1 MSIPGVTVHFHTLVL
16 RLSTTCLSWGPQLGM
31 VTTVAWQWP
40 LLAPWGLLG
49 GDRGAT
55 AGPQS
60 HRGVPSPATAAPPTP
75 NLGHGGASSRAPA
88 MGWGDKISPAPGTG
102 ATGLAGPK
110 WSRGVAVA
118 ETCSKLCVKL
128 LACPSLL
135 PLWKELFL
143 GICQQGVFC
152 PSRRVQDHHPPPPV
166 LGFTRGHPDPA
177 VPKGFGGSGNAWSE
191 RSDAPA
197 VPLPT
202 ALALSPLSPPARE
215 WGRGYFWAM
224 PVPVTSS
231 CCPGDVSGLPQLL
244 QGQGH
249 SE

>member
-143 GICQQGVFC
+143 GICQQGVLC
-152 PSRRVQDHHPPPPV
+152 PSRRVQDHHPPPPSV
-166 LGFTRGHPDPA
+166 GVHPGAPRSCC
-177 VPKGFGGSGNAWSE
+177 PKGFWGVWECVVRALGRSGRATAHSPGSVPSVPACQGVGSGLFLGNA
-191 RSDAPA
+191 RPC
-197 VPLPT
+197 
-202 ALALSPLSPPARE
+202 RE
-215 WGRGYFWAM
+215 
-224 PVPVTSS
+224 
-231 CCPGDVSGLPQLL
+231 QLL
-244 QGQGH
+244 PR
-249 SE
+249 